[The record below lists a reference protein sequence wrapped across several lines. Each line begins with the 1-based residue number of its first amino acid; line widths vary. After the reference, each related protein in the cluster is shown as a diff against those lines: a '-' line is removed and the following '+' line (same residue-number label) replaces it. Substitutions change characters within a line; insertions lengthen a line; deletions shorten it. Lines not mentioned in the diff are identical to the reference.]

1 MENIQ
6 MVDLQTQYKR
16 LQPEID
22 KGISEVIENAQFIN
36 GPEVKSFAVEL
47 AKYLRVK
54 HVIPCANGT
63 DALQIAL
70 MAAGV
75 GPGDEVITTNFTFI
89 ATVEVVALLG
99 AKPVLADVNPDDYTI
114 NTKQIES
121 LITEKTKAI
130 VPVHLFGQ
138 CANMTEI
145 MRIAKDRNLFVI
157 EDTAQAIGSDYFIKN
172 KPVKAGTI
180 GHMGCTSFFPSKN
193 LGCYGDGGALYT
205 NDDQLA
211 EVAKSITNH
220 GSTIK
225 YYHDRIGV
233 NSRLDSMQA
242 AILRVK
248 LKQLDDFNRRRQAG
262 AIFYDHYLSMIPEV
276 EIPVKIDTST
286 HTYHQYTIKVPKG
299 QNTELQAYLKEHNI
313 PAMIYYPVP
322 LHKQEAFMNY
332 TDDREFPVSEDLA
345 KSVLSLPMH
354 TELTKDQ
361 LLYICQTIKTYFDER
376 R

>member
-1 MENIQ
+1 
-6 MVDLQTQYKR
+6 
-16 LQPEID
+16 
-22 KGISEVIENAQFIN
+22 
-36 GPEVKSFAVEL
+36 
-47 AKYLRVK
+47 
-54 HVIPCANGT
+54 
-63 DALQIAL
+63 
-70 MAAGV
+70 
-75 GPGDEVITTNFTFI
+75 
-89 ATVEVVALLG
+89 
-99 AKPVLADVNPDDYTI
+99 
-114 NTKQIES
+114 
-121 LITEKTKAI
+121 
-130 VPVHLFGQ
+130 
-138 CANMTEI
+138 
-145 MRIAKDRNLFVI
+145 
-157 EDTAQAIGSDYFIKN
+157 
-172 KPVKAGTI
+172 
-180 GHMGCTSFFPSKN
+180 
-193 LGCYGDGGALYT
+193 
-205 NDDQLA
+205 
-211 EVAKSITNH
+211 
-220 GSTIK
+220 
-225 YYHDRIGV
+225 
-233 NSRLDSMQA
+233 MQA

-262 AIFYDHYLSMIPEV
+262 AIFYDHYLSLIPEV